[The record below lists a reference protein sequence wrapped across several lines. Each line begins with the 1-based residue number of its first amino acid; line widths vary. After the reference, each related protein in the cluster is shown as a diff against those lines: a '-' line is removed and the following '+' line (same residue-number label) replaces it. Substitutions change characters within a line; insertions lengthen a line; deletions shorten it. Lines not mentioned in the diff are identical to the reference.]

1 MHQLSEKKL
10 YKPFSNDIDQPI
22 IFSYLKKILAKDSYF
37 IKIAAIYGVVIS
49 LLSLAIPLSV
59 QLLINSVSYTAMM
72 QPVIFLG
79 ITLFLF
85 LGFWAFLN
93 ATRFYVTEIFQRK
106 FFSRMA
112 AEVGLSLLNAEYKTF
127 EESNQTEMVNRFFE
141 AINIQKTIPKLLTKT
156 FAVILQAFA
165 GLLLVTFYHP
175 IFLVFSLLIVL
186 CVWMIWSSYYK
197 DSLKSSF
204 YESRRKYDIAG
215 WLEDIARG
223 HSIFKSQNGHDYAKF
238 KIDFLTGLYLK
249 DRKTHFRNLF
259 SQVLLLLALYV
270 VASVLLLVI
279 GGWLILKG
287 QLTVGQLVAAELVL
301 SVSLYG
307 ISQLG
312 KDFEGF
318 YDLVASCE
326 KLSQFQ
332 NIPSDKKGGDLV
344 PENDW
349 HISFKDVSYKN
360 RQHSYLFNFDIHDGQ
375 NYAIFS
381 EGFSIRSLV
390 IDMIHGFT
398 EPHHGIIELNG
409 KNLIDYDLY
418 EYRAKIGVID
428 DSPLIEG
435 TVGEYLSLGSKGI
448 SKPEIVDVLK
458 ILDLEKVILRD
469 NEEGLNLRVIPSGW
483 PFSETEKLLLKTARI
498 LLLKPEIIIITE
510 IFDILAPEVRAKL
523 LRYLAKDH
531 SSSVLYF
538 TSRNESLEH
547 FDSYLLIERTQ
558 SYFFNSPEEIVKFQR
573 SSHDE

>member
-72 QPVIFLG
+72 QPVFFLG

-112 AEVGLSLLNAEYKTF
+112 AEVGLSLLDAEYKTF

-156 FAVILQAFA
+156 FAVILQAVA

-175 IFLVFSLLIVL
+175 IFLVFSLLIIL

-197 DSLKSSF
+197 ESLKSSF

-332 NIPSDKKGGDLV
+332 NIPSDKKGGDPV

-558 SYFFNSPEEIVKFQR
+558 SLFFNSSEEIVKFQR